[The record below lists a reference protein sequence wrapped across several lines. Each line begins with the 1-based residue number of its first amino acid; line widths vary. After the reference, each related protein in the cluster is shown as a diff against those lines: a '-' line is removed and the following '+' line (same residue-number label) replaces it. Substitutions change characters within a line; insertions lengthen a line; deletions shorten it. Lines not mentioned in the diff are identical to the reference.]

1 MYNGK
6 NNQKLKV
13 KIPTRVM
20 DAFSFGSSAT
30 TVLNSGETELY
41 QLFSMFN
48 ICRFLD
54 QGQIRGT

>member
-13 KIPTRVM
+13 KIPM
-20 DAFSFGSSAT
+20 LLLGALSFGSSAT
-30 TVLNSGETELY
+30 IVQNSGATELY

-48 ICRFLD
+48 NYHFWIKVK
-54 QGQIRGT
+54 

>member
-13 KIPTRVM
+13 KIPTGVM
-20 DAFSFGSSAT
+20 DALSFGSSAT

-41 QLFSMFN
+41 
-48 ICRFLD
+48 
-54 QGQIRGT
+54 

>member
-13 KIPTRVM
+13 KIPTGVM
-20 DAFSFGSSAT
+20 DALSFGSSAT

-41 QLFSMFN
+41 QLFYMFN
-48 ICRFLD
+48 NYHFWIKVK
-54 QGQIRGT
+54 

>member
-1 MYNGK
+1 LVRDLYNGK

-20 DAFSFGSSAT
+20 DALSFGSFAT

-41 QLFSMFN
+41 QLFSAFN
-48 ICRFLD
+48 NYHFWIKVK
-54 QGQIRGT
+54 